1 MRNTLS
7 NKKAVVFL
15 VLYFGIYLLAFQDF
29 LSTLIA
35 KKFGMEMYFIS
46 NIAVDL
52 CMLFAFVLAGLK
64 YYTQSFNVFVSSLN
78 ENIKHILTTVGCLFL
93 TNILLAQL
101 IYFILPTV
109 QADNQIN
116 NDLVFNAAPVFYI
129 LTAVVFAPF
138 LEETIFRGCIFA
150 KIREKHGFLLSACI
164 SGGVFGFLHVVAS
177 LLTQNYSNCIFFVI
191 YALCGFVLCI
201 PYEDTDTITTSI
213 FSHMLYNFMTILITL
228 WMS

>member
-1 MRNTLS
+1 MHNTLS

-15 VLYFGIYLLAFQDF
+15 VLYFGVYLLAFQDF

-35 KKFGMEMYFIS
+35 KNFGMEVYFIS

-52 CMLFAFVLAGLK
+52 CMVLAFFFIGLK
-64 YYTQSFNVFVSSLN
+64 YFTQNFQIFVDN
-78 ENIKHILTTVGCLFL
+78 YKWNIKHILTTVGSLFL
-93 TNILLAQL
+93 TNLFLAQL
-101 IYFILPTV
+101 IYFFLPAV

-164 SGGVFGFLHVVAS
+164 SGSVFGFLHIVAS

-191 YALCGFVLCI
+191 YAMCGFVLCI
-201 PYEDTDTITTSI
+201 PYEDTDKITTSI
-213 FSHMLYNFMTILITL
+213 FSHMIYNFMTILITL
-228 WMS
+228 WMN